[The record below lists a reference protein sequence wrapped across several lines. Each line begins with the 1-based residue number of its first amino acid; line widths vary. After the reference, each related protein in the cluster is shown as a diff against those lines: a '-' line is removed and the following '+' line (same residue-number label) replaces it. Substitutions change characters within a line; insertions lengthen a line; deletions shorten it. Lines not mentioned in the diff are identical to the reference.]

1 MYGNTLIRVHRIE
14 RVKTEPRARV
24 ECRPLDV
31 SSHFKLSLKVGNFSV
46 EEDGTLVTWL
56 DRGDISNLSI
66 DCAQV
71 LLDDDL
77 EEGRTSVM
85 ELVP

>member
-1 MYGNTLIRVHRIE
+1 M
-14 RVKTEPRARV
+14 KTQPRASL
-24 ECRPLDV
+24 ECFPRAGMN
-31 SSHFKLSLKVGNFSV
+31 SHFRLSLKVRNFMV
-46 EEDGTLVTWL
+46 EEDGTLIAWL
-56 DRGDISNLSI
+56 DRGDVSNLSI

-71 LLDDDL
+71 LLDADL